1 MKAIICTKYGK
12 PEVLEIREIDKPKPK
27 DNEVLVKILST
38 AVNSGDVR
46 VRGLIV
52 DGFLRI
58 VMRFVLG
65 FNKPRK
71 PVIGN
76 VASGI
81 IEEIGKDVKAF
92 KVGDEVFLSTA
103 FRFGTYA
110 DYIAFPEN
118 STITHKPQKASFEDA
133 VAIIFGGMT
142 AKYFLEKAGISKLNK
157 KVLIYGA
164 TGSVGCSA
172 VEISKYYKANVTSV
186 CSEQGA
192 ELSKKL
198 GSDSIIIYTKED
210 FTKIDEKFDIIF
222 DAVGKITK
230 KQCSKLLKED
240 GKYITVGGL
249 DVTKETKSQLE
260 FLSSLYDKGYL
271 HANIDK
277 IYSFNE
283 IREAHDYVEKG
294 RKKGN
299 VVIKVN

>member
-12 PEVLEIREIDKPKPK
+12 PDVLEIKEINKPNPK
-27 DNEVLVKILST
+27 DNEVLVKIIAT

-71 PVIGN
+71 PIIGN

-81 IEEIGKDVKAF
+81 IEEIGKDVKNF
-92 KVGDEVFLSTA
+92 KKGDEVFLSTG

-110 DYIAFPEN
+110 EYIAFPEN
-118 STITHKPQKASFEDA
+118 LSIAYKPKTSSFEDA
-133 VAIIFGGMT
+133 AAIIFGGMT
-142 AKYFLEKAGISKLNK
+142 AKYFLEKAGISKPNQN
-157 KVLIYGA
+157 VLIYGA
-164 TGSVGCSA
+164 TGSVGCAA

-186 CSEQGA
+186 CSEEGF
-192 ELSKKL
+192 ELVKNL
-198 GSDSIIIYTKED
+198 GSDSIIIYTKQD
-210 FTKIDEKFDIIF
+210 FTKINEKFDIIF

-230 KQCSKLLKED
+230 KQCSNLLKEN
-240 GKYITVGGL
+240 GRYITVASL
-249 DVTKETKSQLE
+249 DTAKETKSQLE
-260 FLSSLYDKGYL
+260 FLSYLYDDGYI
-271 HANIDK
+271 HSNIDRL
-277 IYSFNE
+277 YSFND